1 MEKFLITGSSK
12 GIGLAAKNYFSKN
25 HKVVGIS
32 RSKQEVSENFNH
44 YQIDLADIK
53 NLSHNIKKLLS
64 DHPDINNFILN
75 AGFGNFKEL
84 DQFSEAEIL
93 ELLNV
98 NLLANIIITKAILP
112 IIRKSNNC
120 RVFFIGSEAAL
131 EGQKKGSIYC
141 ASKFGLRGFVQSIQ
155 KEFTKNNTQIALI
168 NPGMVKTEFY
178 DNLDFI
184 HGGEQENYINAMDIV
199 KYIELIISSSNFCLA
214 EEINLKPYKK
224 VIIKN

>member
-12 GIGLAAKNYFSKN
+12 GIGLAAKNHFSKN
-25 HKVVGIS
+25 HNVVGIS
-32 RSKQEVSENFNH
+32 RSDQQGSENFNH
-44 YQIDLADIK
+44 YQIDLSDIK
-53 NLSHNIKKLLS
+53 NLSENIKKLLS

-75 AGFGNFKEL
+75 AGFGIFKEL
-84 DQFSEAEIL
+84 DQFSEAEII

-112 IIRKSNNC
+112 LIRKNKNC

-184 HGGEQENYINAMDIV
+184 HGGEQENYINSMDII
-199 KYIELIISSSNFCLA
+199 KYIELIISSSGFCLA